1 MKNTIRPEH
10 EVFADLAALCL
21 RPGYVHALAYLCFR
35 DNVIMSRGPLR
46 EADLA
51 KISSPKTLIRTE
63 ISTLQGLMLK
73 GEIGWQLPAQHVIQD
88 YIDQSDRLLAEIHE
102 CLSGEF
108 FAGLTPE
115 AMMSGTFN
123 PFSSGKVLREPIFYS
138 GDSAYSFQ
146 YRDIA
151 TRKYAADAEWLQKH
165 KGFTA
170 DQASLVAV
178 TIEEVLTDNSASFRQ
193 RMRGEHPDNWTML
206 PLFMFTAEQ
215 VAIRSA
221 LPIDAVELVLCEF
234 ALPPSERNIAFNSL
248 HDFNVATATPLLRT
262 PTGEFVSLQS
272 QAIAEAVYEAPFYWM
287 CGDRAYAPTLTKN
300 RGQFTETFVADR
312 LALVFGQENVYS
324 NVDIFAT
331 KAAKVSDIDVLVV
344 WGDRVLVVQA
354 KSKRLT
360 LEARKGND
368 LVIKDDFKKAVQ
380 AAYDQA
386 AACAKCVLDTGYR
399 IETSD
404 GQEVKLPG
412 KVAELYVL
420 CVVSDHYP
428 ALSFQA
434 KQFLKTQKIERVQP
448 PLLLDVFAL
457 DAMTEMLQTPLQFL
471 SYVNRRAKYDEQ
483 LLASQELAILGY
495 HLKQN
500 LWVDSGTSIMH
511 VGDDFTAGLDIA
523 MLVRRTGAQGA
534 DTPDGVL
541 TRFKKTA
548 LGRLVRQIE
557 SRPEPVTID
566 LGFHLLSLSEDAVI
580 QMSRILE
587 GLAVRARGDGKLHD
601 ATFPLPVDAGIT
613 FHCTDEP
620 TATSATRLEAYCRRR
635 KYCEKAKSWIGL
647 CLDPKGLD
655 LRFAVSVQGEWK
667 FDEALEAA
675 TQGMAAPT
683 LISQAMRR
691 TLIKGREAPK
701 VGRNDPC
708 PCGSGKKH
716 KKCCLV

>member
-10 EVFADLAALCL
+10 EVFADLVALCL

-35 DNVIMSRGPLR
+35 DNVILSRGPVK

-51 KISSPKTLIRTE
+51 KMSSPKTLIRTE
-63 ISTLQGLMLK
+63 INTLQGLMLK
-73 GEIGWQLPAQHVIQD
+73 GEIGWELPGQHVIQD
-88 YIDQSDRLLAEIHE
+88 YINQSDRLLAEIHE

-108 FAGLTPE
+108 FAGITPE
-115 AMMSGTFN
+115 AMISGSFN

-146 YRDIA
+146 YRVLA
-151 TRKYAADAEWLQKH
+151 RRKYAADAEWLREN
-165 KGFTA
+165 KGITA
-170 DQASLVAV
+170 DQAALVAV
-178 TIEEVLTDNSASFRQ
+178 TIEKVLADNSESFRQ
-193 RMRGEHPDNWTML
+193 RMRGEHPDNWTIL
-206 PLFMFTAEQ
+206 PLFTFTAEQ
-215 VAIRSA
+215 VAARSG
-221 LPIDAVELVLCEF
+221 LDVDAVERVLCAF
-234 ALPPSERNIAFNSL
+234 ALSSAERNQAFNSL
-248 HDFNVATATPLLRT
+248 HDFNIATATPLLRT
-262 PTGEFVSLQS
+262 PAGEFVSLQS

-287 CGDRAYAPTLTKN
+287 CGDKAYAPTLTKN

-312 LALVFGQENVYS
+312 LALVFGQENVYL

-368 LVIKDDFKKAVQ
+368 RVIKDDFKKAVQ

-386 AACAKCVLDTGYR
+386 VSCAKCVLDTGYR
-399 IETSD
+399 IATAD
-404 GQEVKLPG
+404 GQEVELPEN
-412 KVAELYVL
+412 VAELYVL

-434 KQFLKTQKIERVQP
+434 KQFLETQKLDRVQP

-471 SYVNRRAKYDEQ
+471 SYVNRRAKFDEQ

-500 LWVDSGTSIMH
+500 LWVESGTSIMH
-511 VGDDFTAGLDIA
+511 IGDDFTAGLDVA
-523 MLVRRTGAQGA
+523 MLVRRTGVQGA
-534 DTPDGVL
+534 ETPDGVL

-566 LGFHLLSLSEDAVI
+566 LGFHLLSLSEDAVM
-580 QMSRILE
+580 QMSRILD
-587 GLAVRARGDGKLHD
+587 GLAARTRSDGKVHD
-601 ATFPLPVDAGIT
+601 ATFPLSAEVGIT

-620 TATSATRLEAYCRRR
+620 TAAAAARLEEHCRRR
-635 KYCEKAKSWIGL
+635 KYREKAKTWIGL
-647 CLDPKGLD
+647 CLDSRGPD
-655 LRFAVSVQGEWK
+655 LRFAVSVQGEWH
-667 FDEALEAA
+667 FDEALEAS
-675 TQGMAAPT
+675 TRGMAA
-683 LISQAMRR
+683 LASISHATQRILTKTARQFESR
-691 TLIKGREAPK
+691 SKRPVPLR
-701 VGRNDPC
+701 
-708 PCGSGKKH
+708 
-716 KKCCLV
+716 